1 LLMGEG
7 GVATVAERICKFYD
21 NLYKDQPAFA

>member
-7 GVATVAERICKFYD
+7 GVATVAERIRKLYD